1 MRRRLIIAP
10 EAELDLDGLAAFIA
24 EDSLE
29 TAVRLYEAAESV
41 FQHLLSMPE
50 IGATRDLGL
59 NRLDGLRM
67 WPIPDFPNHLIF
79 YRPTD
84 AGVEIV
90 RVLHAARDIPGIFE
104 EERPSRP

>member
-59 NRLDGLRM
+59 NRLLKLVQSV
-67 WPIPDFPNHLIF
+67 FPNDQVLKK
-79 YRPTD
+79 
-84 AGVEIV
+84 VEPLSGEKE
-90 RVLHAARDIPGIFE
+90 RFE
-104 EERPSRP
+104 SLLNSYIGK